1 MSTTFNKKAIFFDLD
16 HTLWD
21 FEKNSALAFEV
32 LLPKHNI
39 TIPVADFL
47 EHYIPANANYWKLY
61 RDGHVTQQQ
70 LRYGRLKDVFVA
82 LNYEITDADLDL
94 LSVDYI
100 SLLPTNNHLFEG
112 TIELLEYLKPKY
124 SLHIITNGFHEVQA
138 LKMKSANID
147 HYFETVTNSENA
159 GFKKPHPAIYKY
171 ALTAAKADKCDSI
184 MIGDCIEADVQG
196 ALDCGIDAIYFN
208 EHRLKT
214 KPSIVQVNHL
224 LELKNLL

>member
-1 MSTTFNKKAIFFDLD
+1 MGIAAKKAIFFDLD

-39 TIPVADFL
+39 GLNLADFL
-47 EHYIPANANYWKLY
+47 EYYVPENVNYWKMY
-61 RDGHVTQQQ
+61 RDGHITQQQ

-82 LNYEITDADLDL
+82 LDYDIDDEL
-94 LSVDYI
+94 LANLSDDYVK
-100 SLLPTNNHLFEG
+100 LLPTNNHLFEG
-112 TIELLEYLKPKY
+112 AVELLDYLKLKY

-159 GFKKPHPAIYKY
+159 GFKKPHPGIFEY
-171 ALTAAKADKCDSI
+171 ALTAANVAKCDSI

-196 ALDCGIDAIYFN
+196 ALDCGLDAIYFN
-208 EHRLKT
+208 EHGLDAH
-214 KPSIVQVNHL
+214 PSINQVNHL
-224 LELKNLL
+224 LQLKNLL

>member
-1 MSTTFNKKAIFFDLD
+1 MSIANKKAIFFDLD

-32 LLPKHNI
+32 LLPKYNI
-39 TIPVADFL
+39 AIKPADFL
-47 EHYIPANANYWKLY
+47 THYVPANANYWKLY
-61 RDGHVTQQQ
+61 RDGLITQQQ
-70 LRYGRLKDVFVA
+70 LRYGRLKDVFTA
-82 LNYEITDADLDL
+82 LNYNISDYLLADLSD
-94 LSVDYI
+94 DYI
-100 SLLPTNNHLFEG
+100 RLLPTNNHLFEG
-112 TIELLEYLKPKY
+112 AVELLEYLKPKY

-159 GFKKPHPAIYKY
+159 GFKKPHPSIFEY
-171 ALTAAKADKCDSI
+171 ALTAANVERCDSI

-196 ALDCGIDAIYFN
+196 ALNCGLDAIYFN
-208 EHRLKT
+208 EHSLEAH
-214 KPSIVQVNHL
+214 PSIIQVNHL

>member
-1 MSTTFNKKAIFFDLD
+1 MSTTAKKAIFFDLD

-32 LLPKHNI
+32 ILPKHNI
-39 TIPVADFL
+39 KVDINDFL
-47 EHYIPANANYWKLY
+47 EHYIPANVNYWKLY
-61 RDGHVTQQQ
+61 RDGLITQRQ
-70 LRYGRLKDVFVA
+70 LRYGRFKDVFVA
-82 LNYEITDADLDL
+82 LNYEIDDETIDA
-94 LSVDYI
+94 LSAEYI
-100 SLLPTNNHLFEG
+100 RLLPTNNHLFDG
-112 TIELLEYLKPKY
+112 AIELLEYLKPKY

-159 GFKKPHPAIYKY
+159 GFKKPHPAIFEY
-171 ALTAAKADKCDSI
+171 ALTAAGAQKCDSI

-196 ALDCGIDAIYFN
+196 ALDCGLDAVYFN
-208 EHRLKT
+208 EHRLEAH
-214 KPSIVQVNHL
+214 PSIIQVNHL

>member
-1 MSTTFNKKAIFFDLD
+1 MNTITKKAVFFDLD

-39 TIPVADFL
+39 AIDPVDFL
-47 EHYIPANANYWKLY
+47 QLYVPANANYWKLY
-61 RDGHVTQQQ
+61 RDGHITQQQ

-82 LNYEITDADLDL
+82 LNYDIDDEL
-94 LSVDYI
+94 LNALGEDYI
-100 SLLPTNNHLFEG
+100 RLLPTNNHLFEG
-112 TIELLEYLKPKY
+112 AIELLEYLKPKY

-159 GFKKPHPAIYKY
+159 GFKKPHPAIFEY
-171 ALTAAKADKCDSI
+171 ALTAANAQKCDSI

-196 ALDCGIDAIYFN
+196 ALDCGLDAIYFN
-208 EHRLKT
+208 EHRLEAH
-214 KPSIVQVNHL
+214 PSITQVNHL

>member
-1 MSTTFNKKAIFFDLD
+1 MSTAIKKAIFFDLD

-39 TIPVADFL
+39 DINIADFL
-47 EHYIPANANYWKLY
+47 EHYIPANVNYWKLY
-61 RDGHVTQQQ
+61 RDGVITQQQ
-70 LRYGRLKDVFVA
+70 LRYGRFRDVFTA
-82 LNYEITDADLDL
+82 LHYEIDDEALAL
-94 LSVDYI
+94 LSTEYI
-100 SLLPTNNHLFEG
+100 HLLPTNNHLFEG
-112 TIELLEYLKPKY
+112 AIELLEYLKPKY

-159 GFKKPHPAIYKY
+159 GFKKPHPAIFEY
-171 ALTAAKADKCDSI
+171 ALTAANAQKCDSI

-208 EHRLKT
+208 EHRLEAH
-214 KPSIVQVNHL
+214 PSVKQVNHL